1 MVDKTDYDWSEE
13 HKLWLAIL
21 RRDLKLAQLDDKVC
35 RAKLEMRG
43 FPAEV
48 IEKFIAWRSK

>member
-1 MVDKTDYDWSEE
+1 VVDKTDYDWSEE